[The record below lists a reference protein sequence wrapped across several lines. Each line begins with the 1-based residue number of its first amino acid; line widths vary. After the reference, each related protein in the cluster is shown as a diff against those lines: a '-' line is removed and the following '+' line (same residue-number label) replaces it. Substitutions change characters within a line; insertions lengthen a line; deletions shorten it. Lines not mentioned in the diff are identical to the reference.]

1 LSGVLVGLGKNPQEA
16 IDQVE
21 EWEKNGTSQLL
32 AKSKMNRRF

>member
-1 LSGVLVGLGKNPQEA
+1 MDEFTLFELQEA

-32 AKSKMNRRF
+32 AKSKMNRGYYY